1 MPAPPDRRP
10 PNILEQVLPA
20 FPLPPLNVQV
30 TSSLVPQ
37 SLDVRWSSPSELSQ
51 NSCFNVVGVNVYR
64 SFDSEYGP
72 FFRMNPVPLGSNF
85 WRDQTEV
92 VLAVRE
98 DVSRAFTTR
107 GAPTDVADRW
117 MFRTRHKDIVI
128 YPSPGAAN
136 LTNLNVQVT
145 VNGVP
150 AYVENIYADEGIVE
164 LRHHPTFDVTNQTV
178 NPVVLPVNDSD
189 VVLATYRYVAKE
201 VRTDLFQ
208 RVFYRV
214 TSVAFDQD
222 RRCLV
227 ETPLERAT
235 ASNRDEVEKLDWIW
249 TEAIRRNK
257 WILNQGGERVKLFIK
272 KGVGLECGCIS
283 DTHRHPSGTCL
294 VCYGTGVIGGYD
306 GPFDIVIAPDDGD
319 RAITRQ
325 NRGLA
330 GLHTY
335 DSWTGPVPLVSQR
348 DFVLKMNGDRYGL
361 GPVRMPSNRG
371 MQLQQF
377 FPIARIEENDIRYK
391 VPVPDPRFMR
401 APETRWIHP
410 GTGDALP
417 MITDKVTIPDGRQLR
432 GATVTWEN
440 ISYGILF
447 WIGFGNVFSWHDGL
461 STVIHTLLR
470 AVGMSA

>member
-10 PNILEQVLPA
+10 PNVLEQILPA
-20 FPLPPLNVQV
+20 LPLPPLNVQV
-30 TSSLVPQ
+30 SSSLVPQ
-37 SLDVRWSSPSELSQ
+37 SLDVRWSSPSELAQ

-64 SFDSEYGP
+64 SFDSEFGP
-72 FFRMNPVPLGSNF
+72 YFRMNPVPLGTNF
-85 WRDQTEV
+85 WRDRTQV
-92 VLAVRE
+92 VLAVNE
-98 DVSRAFTTR
+98 DVSRQFTTR

-117 MFRTRHKDIVI
+117 MFRTRHKKIVI
-128 YPSPGAAN
+128 YPSSGAAN

-164 LRHHPTFDVTNQTV
+164 LRHQPTFDVTNQTV
-178 NPVVLPVNDSD
+178 NPVVLPLKESD
-189 VVLATYRYVAKE
+189 VVLATYRHVADE
-201 VRTDLFQ
+201 VKTDLFQ

-214 TSVAFDQD
+214 TTVAFDESA
-222 RRCLV
+222 RRLI
-227 ETPLERAT
+227 ETPLERASE
-235 ASNRDEVEKLDWIW
+235 SNRDEVEKLDWIW

-272 KGVGLECGCIS
+272 KGVGLECQCTP
-283 DTHRHPSGTCL
+283 DTHRHPRATCL
-294 VCYGTGVIGGYD
+294 VCYGTGIIGGYD

-330 GLHTY
+330 GLHSY
-335 DSWTGPVPLVSQR
+335 DTWTGPVPLVSQR
-348 DFVLKMNGDRYGL
+348 DFVLKLNGDRYGI

-377 FPIARIEENDIRYK
+377 FSIARIEENDIRSR

-401 APETRWIHP
+401 APETRWTDP
-410 GTGDALP
+410 GKGDSTP
-417 MITDKVTIPDGRQLR
+417 MMTDDPGIPAGRQLR
-432 GATVTWEN
+432 GRSVSWEN
-440 ISYGILF
+440 ATY
-447 WIGFGNVFSWHDGL
+447 
-461 STVIHTLLR
+461 
-470 AVGMSA
+470 

>member
-10 PNILEQVLPA
+10 PNVLEQILPA

-30 TSSLVPQ
+30 SSSLVPQ
-37 SLDVRWSSPSELSQ
+37 SLDVRWTSPSELAQ

-64 SFDSEYGP
+64 SFDSEFGP
-72 FFRMNPVPLGSNF
+72 YFRMNPVPLGSSF
-85 WRDQTEV
+85 WRDRTQV
-92 VLAVRE
+92 VLAVNE
-98 DVSRAFTTR
+98 DVSKAFTTR

-117 MFRTRHKDIVI
+117 MFRTRHKKIVI

-136 LTNLNVQVT
+136 LTNLNVQVS
-145 VNGVP
+145 VNGVA

-164 LRHHPTFDVTNQTV
+164 LRHQPTFDVTNQTLS
-178 NPVVLPVNDSD
+178 PVVLPLQESD
-189 VVLATYRYVAKE
+189 VVLATYRYVADE

-214 TSVAFDQD
+214 TTVAFDEST
-222 RRCLV
+222 RRLI
-227 ETPLERAT
+227 ETPLERASE
-235 ASNRDEVEKLDWIW
+235 SNRDEVEKLDWIW

-272 KGVGLECGCIS
+272 KGVGLECLCTP
-283 DTHRHPSGTCL
+283 DTHRHPRATCL

-330 GLHTY
+330 GLHSY

-348 DFVLKMNGDRYGL
+348 DFVLKLNGDRYGL

-377 FPIARIEENDIRYK
+377 FSIARIEENDIRSR

-401 APETRWIHP
+401 APETRWTEP
-410 GTGDALP
+410 GKGASTP
-417 MITDKVTIPDGRQLR
+417 IMTDDPGIPASRQLR
-432 GATVTWEN
+432 GRTVSWEN
-440 ISYGILF
+440 ATY
-447 WIGFGNVFSWHDGL
+447 
-461 STVIHTLLR
+461 
-470 AVGMSA
+470 